1 MLNDQAQNSNRYHW
15 TWFIP
20 RTIKHDT
27 VNSVEDNK
35 DACTHSKLSRKQKK
49 KGSWWTR
56 TINLSIEFDQA
67 LDQSKLEDPQA
78 SQETNFN
85 NFP

>member
-1 MLNDQAQNSNRYHW
+1 MLNDQAQNSNRYHR

-49 KGSWWTR
+49 KGS
-56 TINLSIEFDQA
+56 
-67 LDQSKLEDPQA
+67 
-78 SQETNFN
+78 
-85 NFP
+85 